1 MEKRIINPW
10 KWQDD
15 RHYVQAVEV
24 TQVQGTLYC
33 AGQAAVL
40 PDGTSS
46 TADMKTQLLIA
57 IENLERVITQAGY
70 ETKNIVRLTV
80 YTTSHEEFL
89 AVFDTFG
96 EWIAKND
103 IKQAGTFVEVKEL
116 YETLKVELEATVVR

>member
-1 MEKRIINPW
+1 MEKRVFNPW

-46 TADMKTQLLIA
+46 TADIKTQLLIA
-57 IENLERVITQAGY
+57 IGNLEKVIAEAGY
-70 ETKNIVRLTV
+70 ELKNIVRLNV
-80 YTTSHEEFL
+80 YTTSHQEFFTC
-89 AVFDTFG
+89 FDTFG
-96 EWIAKND
+96 AWIAKNE
-103 IKQAGTFVEVKEL
+103 IKQAGTFFEVKEL
-116 YETLKVELEATVVR
+116 YETLKVELEATVVK